1 MKRRENHNNVSIIII
16 SFTCYTIVFV
26 LSVLQ
31 DKIWHIF
38 MSRSMMRACT
48 GGAIINPYVP
58 LSNFRKKI
66 NSSLS
71 SFFYCPCTAGR
82 TGTGGSE
89 NNEKSWRDFCLST
102 PSFHRE
108 MYHIP
113 LLVCFK
119 LSSDIHMVLN
129 NQHII
134 HFVCGV
140 GSVFST
146 QDRCQTIL
154 REIVKLTIH

>member
-66 NSSLS
+66 HSSLS

-82 TGTGGSE
+82 TGTDGSE
-89 NNEKSWRDFCLST
+89 NNEKSGRDFCLST

-134 HFVCGV
+134 QFCVRVWEC
-140 GSVFST
+140 VFNT
-146 QDRCQTIL
+146 G
-154 REIVKLTIH
+154 